1 MSMERAKAPAGSR
14 GSNVPASP
22 ANTSA
27 QWAKAGE
34 TPAWAS
40 PCGIG
45 VMDGS
50 AIVVRAA
57 LREMLSMGRSSE
69 GPVPQGIGV
78 GGADE
83 TAQAVRATVA
93 RMRQCADERKCAY
106 GLASLEHAAGRLTEL
121 LGKQVRVHE

>member
-1 MSMERAKAPAGSR
+1 MSMERAKAPAGSG
-14 GSNVPASP
+14 GSNVPAGP
-22 ANTSA
+22 ANRLV
-27 QWAKAGE
+27 QRAKAGE
-34 TPAWAS
+34 IPACTD

-57 LREMLSMGRSSE
+57 LREMLSMGHSSE
-69 GPVPQGIGV
+69 GPVPQGVGV

-83 TAQAVRATVA
+83 TARAVRATVA

-106 GLASLEHAAGRLTEL
+106 GLAGPEHAAGRLTEL